1 MMPDIHFTILG
12 GAEEIGANCT
22 YINIGGNGMFID
34 AGLHPQKRDKYCF
47 PDLSIITQK
56 ALPTDALI
64 ISHGH
69 TDHIGAVPYILHSLP
84 HLRLCST
91 RPTRDIMQIML
102 QNTIRLLRI
111 NPPDRDY
118 WHNDVLAGYSSDILE
133 KIDLL
138 IEAFPY
144 KESFS
149 LQSAAASDAVNVT
162 FHDAGHIIGSAGIA
176 LECHGYSIFH
186 TGDVQFDT
194 QSLLPGAS
202 FPKHH
207 CDLVF
212 TEATNCATDPPERK
226 KEIQRLAQY
235 INETTEAHGS
245 VLLPAFALGKSQEI
259 LTILW
264 QLMRKGSIPHLPIY
278 SGGMTKNINAVYD
291 RYCYSVPRVERGF
304 EVSDIPQIPLLREEL
319 LQGNYLTTPS
329 LVVATSGMMNKGTN
343 SFELAREWLRK
354 SNFSI
359 AIVGWQDPQSPGALL
374 AASERHQEVLW
385 GSTKIRRQCR
395 VEKFS
400 FTAHARREKIIAWL
414 SEVRPKTLVIMH
426 GDSESCE
433 RLAYEV
439 SLLLPSTRII
449 LPRYGKIYEG

>member
-1 MMPDIHFTILG
+1 MPNVHFSVIG

-22 YINIGGNGMFID
+22 YLNFGGNGLFID

-47 PDLSIITQK
+47 PDISVLTQK
-56 ALPTDALI
+56 SLPTDALI

-69 TDHIGAVPYILHSLP
+69 TDHIGAVPYVLHTLP

-144 KESFS
+144 KKSFS
-149 LQSAAASDAVNVT
+149 LQSAAASDAVNIT

-235 INETTEAHGS
+235 INETTEANGS

-304 EVSDIPQIPLLREEL
+304 EVNDIPQIPLLREEL

-343 SFELAREWLRK
+343 SYELTREWLRK

-374 AASERHQEVLW
+374 SQSERHQEILW
-385 GSTKIRRQCR
+385 GNTKIRRQCR

-400 FTAHARREKIIAWL
+400 FTAHARRENIIAWL

>member
-1 MMPDIHFTILG
+1 MPDIHFSILG

-22 YINIGGNGMFID
+22 YVHIGGNGVFID
-34 AGLHPQKRDKYCF
+34 AGLHPQKRDAYCF
-47 PDLSIITQK
+47 PDISLITQK
-56 ALPTDALI
+56 SLPADALI
-64 ISHGH
+64 ISHAH
-69 TDHIGAVPYILHSLP
+69 TDHIGAVPYILHTLP

-102 QNTIRLLRI
+102 QNTLRLLRL
-111 NPPDRDY
+111 NPPDKEYWRD
-118 WHNDVLAGYSSDILE
+118 DILTGYSPEILE

-144 KESFS
+144 KETFS
-149 LQSAAASDAVNVT
+149 LQSATASHAVHTT
-162 FHDAGHIIGSAGIA
+162 FHDAGHIIGSAGIS
-176 LECHGYSIFH
+176 LECNGYSIFH
-186 TGDVQFDT
+186 TADVQFDA

-202 FPKHH
+202 FPRHH
-207 CDLVF
+207 YDLVF
-212 TEATNCATDPPERK
+212 TEATNCASDPPERK
-226 KEIQRLAQY
+226 HEIQRLARY
-235 INETTEAHGS
+235 INETTEANGS
-245 VLLPAFALGKSQEI
+245 VLIPAFALGKSQEI

-264 QLMRKGSIPHLPIY
+264 QLMRKGTIPHLPIY
-278 SGGMTKNINAVYD
+278 SGGMTKNINTVYD

-304 EVSDIPQIPLLREEL
+304 EVSDIPQIPLIREEL
-319 LQGNYLTTPS
+319 LQGKYCTTPS

-374 AASERHQEVLW
+374 AASERHQEIMW

-426 GDSESCE
+426 GDSASCE

-439 SLLLPSTRII
+439 SSLLPATRII
-449 LPRYGKIYEG
+449 LPRYGKLYQA

>member
-1 MMPDIHFTILG
+1 MPDIHFTILG

-235 INETTEAHGS
+235 INETTEANGS

-433 RLAYEV
+433 RLAYEI